1 VATKVDSGRKEG
13 TMKLVPDAEGRYGR
27 QDYGP
32 RRLIEGVHLLPLRRF
47 HDDAGSM
54 TELARFVPE
63 GGASGAVIEGVPGFA
78 PAQINYATLVP
89 GAIKAFHVHR
99 RQTDLWFV
107 PPEDRVLLVMVDV
120 REGSPTA
127 GLRMRVILGDMNP
140 LLALVPP
147 GVAHGCRNLGTATAR
162 IVYMTDLHFR
172 PEPELTDEGRLP
184 WDFAGPEIWEP
195 GKE

>member
-1 VATKVDSGRKEG
+1 VASKVETGKKDAAMR
-13 TMKLVPDAEGRYGR
+13 LVPDAEGRYAR

-32 RRLIEGVHLLPLRRF
+32 RRLIEGVQLLPLRRF

-54 TELARFVPE
+54 TELARFIPA
-63 GGASGAVIEGVPGFA
+63 GGPSGAAVEAVPGFS

-120 REGSPTA
+120 REGSPTT
-127 GLRMRVILGDMNP
+127 GLRMRVVLGDMNP

-147 GVAHGCRNLGTATAR
+147 GVAHGCRNLGTTTAR
-162 IVYMTDLHFR
+162 IIYLTDVHFR

-195 GKE
+195 VKE

>member
-1 VATKVDSGRKEG
+1 MATKVEIGRKEEA
-13 TMKLVPDAEGRYGR
+13 MRLVPDAEGRYAR

-32 RRLIEGVHLLPLRRF
+32 RRLIEGVQLLPLRRF

-54 TELARFVPE
+54 TELARFVPA
-63 GGASGAVIEGVPGFA
+63 GVEGVPGFA

-127 GLRMRVILGDMNP
+127 GVRMRVMLGDMNP

-147 GVAHGCRNLGTATAR
+147 GVAHGCRNLGTSTAR
-162 IVYMTDLHFR
+162 IVYLTDVHFR

-195 GKE
+195 VKE

>member
-1 VATKVDSGRKEG
+1 MLPA
-13 TMKLVPDAEGRYGR
+13 MKLTPDAEGRYGR

-32 RRLIEGVHLLPLRRF
+32 RRLIEGVQLLPLRRF

-54 TELARFVPE
+54 TELVRLTQGGVE
-63 GGASGAVIEGVPGFA
+63 GLSGFR
-78 PAQINYATLVP
+78 PAQMNYATLVP

-99 RQTDLWFV
+99 RQSDLWFV

-127 GLRMRVILGDMNP
+127 GLRMRVVLGDANP
-140 LLALVPP
+140 MLALVPP
-147 GVAHGCRNLGTATAR
+147 GVAHGCRNIGTATAR
-162 IVYMTDLHFR
+162 IVYLTDLHFR
-172 PEPELTDEGRLP
+172 PEPDSTDEGRLP

-195 GKE
+195 AKE

>member
-1 VATKVDSGRKEG
+1 MTTKMEAGRKEEA
-13 TMKLVPDAEGRYGR
+13 MKLTPDAEGRYGR
-27 QDYGP
+27 QNYGP
-32 RRLIEGVHLLPLRRF
+32 RQLIEGVQLLPLRRF

-54 TELARFVPE
+54 TELARFVA
-63 GGASGAVIEGVPGFA
+63 GSGRSGAAVEGVPGFS

-107 PPEDRVLLVMVDV
+107 PPEDRVLLVLVDV

-127 GLRMRVILGDMNP
+127 GLRMRVVLGDMNP
-140 LLALVPP
+140 VLALVPP
-147 GVAHGCRNLGTATAR
+147 GVAHGCRNIGTTSAR
-162 IVYMTDLHFR
+162 IVYLTDLHFR
-172 PEPELTDEGRLP
+172 PEPDLTDEGRLP

-195 GKE
+195 VKE